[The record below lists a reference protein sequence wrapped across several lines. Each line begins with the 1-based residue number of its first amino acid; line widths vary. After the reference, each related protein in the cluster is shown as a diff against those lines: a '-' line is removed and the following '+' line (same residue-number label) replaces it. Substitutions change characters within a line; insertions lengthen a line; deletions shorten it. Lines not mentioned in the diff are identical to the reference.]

1 MNQETIYDG
10 DDVLVIGDDD
20 FVDVDA
26 TELDDYLV
34 VSDPTSSDPDS
45 WCVLFI
51 SGPFNDFVVKFPDI
65 AMNTGNDEIAYQ
77 YTILSPS
84 VDDEAPEYDAVEFAN
99 HCTSTLTKIMVE
111 MHKAKTNVYT
121 DVKTGKVVDY

>member
-10 DDVLVIGDDD
+10 EDVLVIGDDD
-20 FVDVDA
+20 YVNIDSL
-26 TELDDYLV
+26 ELDDYLV
-34 VSDPTSSDPDS
+34 VSDPTSNDPDS

-51 SGPFNDFVVKFPDI
+51 SGPYNDFVVKFTDI
-65 AMNTGNDEIAYQ
+65 EMREGEMAYQ

-84 VDDEAPEYDAVEFAN
+84 DDDVAPEYDEVEFAN

-121 DVKTGKVVDY
+121 DMQTGKVVDY

>member
-1 MNQETIYDG
+1 MNQEAI

-26 TELDDYLV
+26 SEMDDYLV
-34 VSDPTSSDPDS
+34 VSDPTSNDPDS

-51 SGPFNDFVVKFPDI
+51 SGPYNNFVVKFTDI
-65 AMNTGNDEIAYQ
+65 ALNTGQDEIAYQ

-84 VDDEAPEYDAVEFAN
+84 VDDEAPEYNAVDFAN
-99 HCTSTLTKIMVE
+99 HCTSTLTKILVDQ
-111 MHKAKTNVYT
+111 HQNKTNVYT
-121 DVKTGKVVDY
+121 DAKTGKVVEY

>member
-1 MNQETIYDG
+1 MNRVTYEE
-10 DDVLVIGDDD
+10 DDFLVIGDDD

-26 TELDDYLV
+26 TEMDDYLV
-34 VSDPTSSDPDS
+34 VADPTSNDPDS

-51 SGPFNDFVVKFPDI
+51 SGPFTDFVVKFTDI
-65 AMNTGNDEIAYQ
+65 ALNTGEDEIAYQ

>member
-20 FVDVDA
+20 YVNIDSL
-26 TELDDYLV
+26 ELDDYLV
-34 VSDPTSSDPDS
+34 VSDPTSNDPDS

-51 SGPFNDFVVKFPDI
+51 AGPFNDFVVKFTDI
-65 AMNTGNDEIAYQ
+65 EMREGEIAYQ

-84 VDDEAPEYDAVEFAN
+84 DDDEAPEYDQVEFAN

-111 MHKAKTNVYT
+111 MHKSKTNVYT
-121 DVKTGKVVDY
+121 DLKTGKAVDY